1 MEEII
6 VIRATDPD
14 GSVFKAVMDA
24 LQEKKA
30 EVIDIAA
37 PAPSVLFLGELEIR
51 PAYRQA
57 LLAGKEI
64 RLNHGEYA
72 MLYCM
77 AKTPGCVYTREQLY
91 AAAWDEIYPYG
102 TNTVENTIFR
112 LRQKIEAD
120 PKHLTKRIHIKER
133 GGYQRMYVLNHKEER
148 NGHDS
153 VFPSQLIQ
161 KVFWFL
167 DIQVYLATIY

>member
-6 VIRATDPD
+6 VIRVADPD

-37 PAPSVLFLGELEIR
+37 PAPSVLFLGEL
-51 PAYRQA
+51 
-57 LLAGKEI
+57 EI

-120 PKHLTKRIHIKER
+120 PKHPVYIKTVFR
-133 GGYQRMYVLNHKEER
+133 SGYKLSK
-148 NGHDS
+148 
-153 VFPSQLIQ
+153 L
-161 KVFWFL
+161 
-167 DIQVYLATIY
+167 

>member
-51 PAYRQA
+51 PAYRQV
-57 LLAGKEI
+57 LLAEGNPPQPRGI
-64 RLNHGEYA
+64 C

-102 TNTVENTIFR
+102 QIPWKTLFS
-112 LRQKIEAD
+112 
-120 PKHLTKRIHIKER
+120 
-133 GGYQRMYVLNHKEER
+133 GYDRK
-148 NGHDS
+148 
-153 VFPSQLIQ
+153 
-161 KVFWFL
+161 
-167 DIQVYLATIY
+167 

>member
-1 MEEII
+1 MLSII
-6 VIRATDPD
+6 FIPTRT
-14 GSVFKAVMDA
+14 
-24 LQEKKA
+24 
-30 EVIDIAA
+30 AA
-37 PAPSVLFLGELEIR
+37 CSRPSWMPFRRKRQRSSTSLLLPPSVLFLGELEIR
-51 PAYRQA
+51 PAYRQV

-120 PKHLTKRIHIKER
+120 PKHPVYIKTVFR
-133 GGYQRMYVLNHKEER
+133 SGYKIVSGDY
-148 NGHDS
+148 
-153 VFPSQLIQ
+153 
-161 KVFWFL
+161 
-167 DIQVYLATIY
+167 

>member
-1 MEEII
+1 MRPLSFCVKGDKHPMEEII
-6 VIRATDPD
+6 VIRAADPD

-51 PAYRQA
+51 PAYRQV

-77 AKTPGCVYTREQLY
+77 AKTPVWLRHLAASTPENNFMRRPGTRYIPMGQIP
-91 AAAWDEIYPYG
+91 W
-102 TNTVENTIFR
+102 
-112 LRQKIEAD
+112 KI
-120 PKHLTKRIHIKER
+120 PFS
-133 GGYQRMYVLNHKEER
+133 GYDRK
-148 NGHDS
+148 
-153 VFPSQLIQ
+153 
-161 KVFWFL
+161 
-167 DIQVYLATIY
+167 

>member
-1 MEEII
+1 MSEII
-6 VIRATDPD
+6 VIRAADPD
-14 GSVFKAVMDA
+14 GSLFQAIVDA
-24 LQEKKA
+24 LKDERS
-30 EVIDIAA
+30 EIIHVN
-37 PAPSVLFLGELEIR
+37 PLVSSVLRIGELEIYHE
-51 PAYRQA
+51 YRRV
-57 LLAGKEI
+57 LMAGREV

-120 PKHLTKRIHIKER
+120 PKHPVYIKTVF
-133 GGYQRMYVLNHKEER
+133 GVGYKIVSGDY
-148 NGHDS
+148 
-153 VFPSQLIQ
+153 
-161 KVFWFL
+161 
-167 DIQVYLATIY
+167 

>member
-1 MEEII
+1 MLAASLFLRKRGDKHPMEEII
-6 VIRATDPD
+6 VIRAADPD

-51 PAYRQA
+51 PAYRQV

-112 LRQKIEAD
+112 VFV
-120 PKHLTKRIHIKER
+120 KRK
-133 GGYQRMYVLNHKEER
+133 
-148 NGHDS
+148 S
-153 VFPSQLIQ
+153 SQNLI
-161 KVFWFL
+161 
-167 DIQVYLATIY
+167 IP

>member
-6 VIRATDPD
+6 VIRAADPD

-37 PAPSVLFLGELEIR
+37 PAPSVLFLGEL
-51 PAYRQA
+51 
-57 LLAGKEI
+57 EI

-112 LRQKIEAD
+112 VFV
-120 PKHLTKRIHIKER
+120 KRK
-133 GGYQRMYVLNHKEER
+133 
-148 NGHDS
+148 S
-153 VFPSQLIQ
+153 SQNLI
-161 KVFWFL
+161 
-167 DIQVYLATIY
+167 IP

>member
-6 VIRATDPD
+6 IIRAADPD

-51 PAYRQA
+51 PAYRQV

-77 AKTPGCVYTREQLY
+77 AKTPGCVYTREQLLRR
-91 AAAWDEIYPYG
+91 PG
-102 TNTVENTIFR
+102 TRYIPMGQIPWKTPFSGY
-112 LRQKIEAD
+112 
-120 PKHLTKRIHIKER
+120 ER
-133 GGYQRMYVLNHKEER
+133 K
-148 NGHDS
+148 
-153 VFPSQLIQ
+153 
-161 KVFWFL
+161 
-167 DIQVYLATIY
+167 

>member
-1 MEEII
+1 MRPLSFCVKGDKHPMEEII
-6 VIRATDPD
+6 VIRAADPD

-51 PAYRQA
+51 PAYRQV

-120 PKHLTKRIHIKER
+120 PKHPVYIKTVFR
-133 GGYQRMYVLNHKEER
+133 SGYKLSK
-148 NGHDS
+148 
-153 VFPSQLIQ
+153 L
-161 KVFWFL
+161 
-167 DIQVYLATIY
+167 